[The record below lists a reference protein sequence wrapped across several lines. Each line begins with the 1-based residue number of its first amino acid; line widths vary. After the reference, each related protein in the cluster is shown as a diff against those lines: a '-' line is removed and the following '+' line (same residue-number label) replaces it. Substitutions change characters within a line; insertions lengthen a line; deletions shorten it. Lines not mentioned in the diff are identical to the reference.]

1 VLIEAALLGAIQAL
15 TEFLPV
21 SSSAH
26 LLLVPEFAGWTDPF
40 LSSLTLSV
48 ALHVGTAL
56 ALIVVLWRDWWWLAL
71 GLLGRGTDV
80 EAARRVMVAIVGSTV
95 IVGAIAYPLR
105 GVLADTR
112 TMLVVSIMLIV
123 FGIVLAA
130 VDRWAPSRT
139 QFDTTRLPAWFLVG
153 LSQLVAMIPGVSRSG
168 ITMTVARGLGVER
181 RAAARFSL
189 LLLTPIVLAIGVVQ
203 LASSAGEPGTMVNVG
218 PLVIGALVAALVGIV
233 VVRGLL
239 WFVATRSLLVFGV
252 YRVGLGIAGLVTLVL
267 QPV

>member
-1 VLIEAALLGAIQAL
+1 MLVEAALLGAIQAL

-56 ALIVVLWRDWWWLAL
+56 ALIVALWRDWWWLAR
-71 GLLGRGTDV
+71 GVLGRGDDIETS
-80 EAARRVMVAIVGSTV
+80 RRVAVAIAGSTV
-95 IVGAIAYPLR
+95 LVGAVAYPLR
-105 GVLADTR
+105 DALTETR
-112 TMLVVSIMLIV
+112 TMLIVSIMLIV
-123 FGIVLAA
+123 FGLVLAA
-130 VDRWAPSRT
+130 VDRFVPART
-139 QFDTTRLPAWFLVG
+139 MFETTRLPAWLVVG
-153 LSQLVAMIPGVSRSG
+153 VSQLIAMIPVVSRSG

-181 RAAARFSL
+181 HAAARFSL

-203 LASSAGEPGTMVNVG
+203 LASVAGTDGLESSAGA
-218 PLVIGALVAALVGIV
+218 LVIGALVAAIGGVI

-239 WFVATRSLLVFGV
+239 WFVATRSLLVFGA
-252 YRVGLGIAGLVTLVL
+252 YRVALGIAALIVLAL
-267 QPV
+267 QPS